1 MSSPSINQNFISDN
15 TPDLKYLLDAYKKYS
30 DVEFNCHHL
39 ATVQSFNP
47 ENQTVIVTIN
57 YKQTRF
63 YFKDNTEKLTSELV
77 DYPPIQDCPLIVL
90 GGGSAR
96 LTFPVKEG
104 DQCILLHND
113 RDIDNWFNGSTSS
126 PNSTPILHG
135 FSECVALIGPN
146 NLNTAIENYDPERAL
161 ITNGTVKNGIHPVNN
176 KLVLTNGVSLN
187 DLLQN
192 LCTQLQDLTFQ
203 LSILEVTAVT
213 PAAPSPSN
221 ISGIPVNAPAITSIG
236 TNISTIATQIST
248 LIE

>member
-1 MSSPSINQNFISDN
+1 MSSPSINQNFIPDN
-15 TPDLKYLLDAYKKYS
+15 TPDLKYLLDAYKQYS

-47 ENQTVIVTIN
+47 ENQTVVVTIN

-63 YFKDNTEKLTSELV
+63 YFEENTEKLTSELL
-77 DYPPIQDCPLIVL
+77 DYPSIQDCPLIVL
-90 GGGSAR
+90 GGGSVR

-146 NLNTAIENYDPERAL
+146 NLNTAIENYDPVRAL
-161 ITNGTVKNGIHPVNN
+161 LTNGHVKNGINPENN
-176 KLVLTNGVSLN
+176 KLTLENDTTTLN
-187 DLLQN
+187 TLLQS
-192 LCTQLQDLTFQ
+192 LCTQLQNLTFQ
-203 LSILEVTAVT
+203 LSILTVTGVV
-213 PAAPSPSN
+213 PGSPTDL
-221 ISGIPVNAPAITSIG
+221 SGIPANAAVITTIG